1 MKNLV
6 LDFGNTNRKLGL
18 FEEKILIDN
27 YIYNRVNFNITILDE
42 IWTSFQPNRIVI
54 SSTSHLSAEEKK
66 WMSDKKVL
74 EVSHELS
81 YPFDILYT
89 TPATLGRDRLAAV
102 SAADSLYRGHSS
114 LIIDAGTCITYDF
127 ISKEGQYIGGNI
139 APGIDMRLKAMN
151 TYSDHLP
158 LVSKEN
164 IPELLM
170 GNSTESALQNGGIKM
185 AIMEA
190 EEIIRRLRS
199 LYGDFNIILTGGDG
213 DLFEKYLNYK
223 LFVHPDL
230 VLFGLNEILINNEV

>member
-18 FEEKILIDN
+18 FEEKILVDR
-27 YIYNRVNFNITILDE
+27 YIYSRENFTIAVLDE
-42 IWTSFQPNRIVI
+42 LLESFSPHRMVI
-54 SSTSHLSAEEKK
+54 SSTSHISSEEKE
-66 WMSDKKVL
+66 WLVAKKVL
-74 EVSHELS
+74 EVSDKLK
-81 YPFDILYT
+81 YPFEILYT

-102 SAADSLYRGHSS
+102 SAVYSLYRGHSN

-151 TYSDHLP
+151 AYSDHLP
-158 LVSKEN
+158 LVIKEN

-170 GNSTESALQNGGIKM
+170 GNSTESALQNGGVHM

-190 EEIIRRLRS
+190 EGLIRRLES
-199 LYGDFNIILTGGDG
+199 VHGGFNIILTGGDAN
-213 DLFEKYLNYK
+213 LFEKYLNYK